1 MEATLWVPAVL
12 IVIGMVGIVIPVI
25 PGLLLCLAGVFVWA
39 FDTKSTL
46 GWVVFGVCAALYLA
60 GVALQYAVP
69 GRRMRE
75 AGVRRSTLVL
85 AVLLA
90 VVGFFVIPV
99 VGAAVGFVG
108 GIYLVELGHSQG
120 PFGRLG
126 LDQSRPQGGL
136 PVDGD
141 RAARRPGHRRDLG
154 RRRAGQPRL
163 TPAPAVVLGQPP
175 SCRWRSVPSTQ

>member
-1 MEATLWVPAVL
+1 MEASIWVPAVL

-39 FDTKSTL
+39 LDTGSTL

-60 GVALQYAVP
+60 GLALQYAVP
-69 GRRMRE
+69 GRRLRE

-99 VGAAVGFVG
+99 VGAAIGFVG
-108 GIYLVELGHSQG
+108 GIFLVELSHS
-120 PFGRLG
+120 R
-126 LDQSRPQGGL
+126 DRSAAW
-136 PVDGD
+136 VST
-141 RAARRPGHRRDLG
+141 RAALK
-154 RRRAGQPRL
+154 
-163 TPAPAVVLGQPP
+163 AVFLSMGIELLAALAIAVTWVVGVLL
-175 SCRWRSVPSTQ
+175 SRV

>member
-1 MEATLWVPAVL
+1 MEATLWVPAFL

-25 PGLLLCLAGVFVWA
+25 PGLLLCLAGVFLWA
-39 FDTKSTL
+39 WDTGSSL
-46 GWVVFGVCAALYLA
+46 GWSVFGVCAALYLA

-108 GIYLVELGHSQG
+108 GIFLVELGHSKD
-120 PFGRLG
+120 R
-126 LDQSRPQGGL
+126 SAAWAST
-136 PVDGD
+136 
-141 RAARRPGHRRDLG
+141 RAALK
-154 RRRAGQPRL
+154 
-163 TPAPAVVLGQPP
+163 AVFLSVGIELLAALAIAVTWVVGVLL
-175 SCRWRSVPSTQ
+175 SRV

>member
-25 PGLLLCLAGVFVWA
+25 PGLLLCLAAVFVWA

-46 GWVVFGVCAALYLA
+46 GWWVFGVCAALYLA
-60 GVALQYAVP
+60 GLALQYAVP

-99 VGAAVGFVG
+99 IGAAIGFVG
-108 GIYLVELGHSQG
+108 GIFLVELGHSHD
-120 PFGRLG
+120 R
-126 LDQSRPQGGL
+126 SAAWAST
-136 PVDGD
+136 
-141 RAARRPGHRRDLG
+141 RAALKAVFLSMGIELLAALAIAVTWVVG
-154 RRRAGQPRL
+154 VLLSRA
-163 TPAPAVVLGQPP
+163 
-175 SCRWRSVPSTQ
+175 

>member
-25 PGLLLCLAGVFVWA
+25 PGLLLCLAAVFVWA

-46 GWVVFGVCAALYLA
+46 GWWVFGVCAALYLA
-60 GVALQYAVP
+60 GLALQYSVP

-99 VGAAVGFVG
+99 VGAAIGFVG
-108 GIYLVELGHSQG
+108 GIYLIELGHSQNRSAAWTSTKAALKAVFLSIG
-120 PFGRLG
+120 IELLAG
-126 LDQSRPQGGL
+126 LAIAVTWVVGVLLSR
-136 PVDGD
+136 
-141 RAARRPGHRRDLG
+141 A
-154 RRRAGQPRL
+154 
-163 TPAPAVVLGQPP
+163 
-175 SCRWRSVPSTQ
+175 

>member
-39 FDTKSTL
+39 LDTGSPL
-46 GWVVFGVCAALYLA
+46 GWTVFGVCVALYLA
-60 GVALQYAVP
+60 GLALQYAVP
-69 GRRMRE
+69 GRRLRE

-99 VGAAVGFVG
+99 VGAAIGFVG
-108 GIYLVELGHSQG
+108 GIFLVELSHS
-120 PFGRLG
+120 R
-126 LDQSRPQGGL
+126 DRSAAW
-136 PVDGD
+136 VST
-141 RAARRPGHRRDLG
+141 RAALK
-154 RRRAGQPRL
+154 
-163 TPAPAVVLGQPP
+163 AVFLSMGIELLAALAIAVTWVVGVLL
-175 SCRWRSVPSTQ
+175 SRV

>member
-25 PGLLLCLAGVFVWA
+25 PGLLLCLAAVVVWA
-39 FDTKSTL
+39 FDTRTTL
-46 GWVVFGVCAALYLA
+46 GWTVFGVCAALYLA
-60 GVALQYAVP
+60 GLALQYAVP

-108 GIYLVELGHSQG
+108 GIFLVELGHSQDRSAAWASTKAALKAVFLSMG
-120 PFGRLG
+120 IELLAALAIAVTWVVGVL
-126 LDQSRPQGGL
+126 LSR
-136 PVDGD
+136 
-141 RAARRPGHRRDLG
+141 A
-154 RRRAGQPRL
+154 
-163 TPAPAVVLGQPP
+163 
-175 SCRWRSVPSTQ
+175 

>member
-39 FDTKSTL
+39 LDTMTTL

-60 GVALQYAVP
+60 GVAMQYAVP
-69 GRRMRE
+69 GRRLRE

-99 VGAAVGFVG
+99 VGAAIGFVG
-108 GIYLVELGHSQG
+108 GIFLVELGHSKDRSTAWG
-120 PFGRLG
+120 STKAALKAVFLSIGIELLAALAIAVTWVAG
-126 LDQSRPQGGL
+126 VLVSR
-136 PVDGD
+136 
-141 RAARRPGHRRDLG
+141 A
-154 RRRAGQPRL
+154 
-163 TPAPAVVLGQPP
+163 
-175 SCRWRSVPSTQ
+175 

>member
-25 PGLLLCLAGVFVWA
+25 PGLLLCLAGVFLWTL
-39 FDTKSTL
+39 DTGTTL

-69 GRRMRE
+69 GRRLRE

-99 VGAAVGFVG
+99 VGAALGFVG
-108 GIYLVELGHSQG
+108 GIFLVELGHSKDRSTAWTSTKSALKAVFLSMG
-120 PFGRLG
+120 IELLAALAIAVTWVTGVLV
-126 LDQSRPQGGL
+126 SR
-136 PVDGD
+136 
-141 RAARRPGHRRDLG
+141 A
-154 RRRAGQPRL
+154 
-163 TPAPAVVLGQPP
+163 
-175 SCRWRSVPSTQ
+175 